1 MTSRPLV
8 TAGIVLGMGF
18 AAFFDGIVLHQILGW
33 HHLICTTATCRPTSV
48 ADLQQK
54 NTQDGYFHLFAY
66 FIVLTG
72 TALLFHAGRTREAA
86 WSGRSF
92 FGSVLAGAGLFNV
105 VEGIIDHHILQI
117 HHVRPGADQTAW
129 DLGFLACSLIV
140 GLIGF
145 ALLKAQDRAMGGEAA
160 GLRG

>member
-1 MTSRPLV
+1 MNIRPLV

-66 FIVLTG
+66 FIVLSG
-72 TALLFHAGRTREAA
+72 TALLFRAA
-86 WSGRSF
+86 RDRGAEWSGKTF
-92 FGSVLAGAGLFNV
+92 LGAVLAGAGLFNV
-105 VEGIIDHHILQI
+105 VEGVVDHHILQI
-117 HHVRPGADQTAW
+117 HHVRPGADQAAW
-129 DLGFLACSLIV
+129 DFGFLGCSL
-140 GLIGF
+140 LIGLAGA
-145 ALLKAQDRAMGGEAA
+145 ALLRSSTRGARAEAT
-160 GLRG
+160 G